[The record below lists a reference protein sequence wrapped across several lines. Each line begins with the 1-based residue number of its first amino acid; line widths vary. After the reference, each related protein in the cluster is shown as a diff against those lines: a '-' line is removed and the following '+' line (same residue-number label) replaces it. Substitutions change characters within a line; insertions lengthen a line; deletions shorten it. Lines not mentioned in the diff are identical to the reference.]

1 MYLDIEFL
9 NGWVRETLHDNFRY
23 SEFLLDHLKKKK
35 QKWAIKL
42 HTQLFI
48 YDGLDILTHIHTQK
62 KKYSYFYEQKT
73 SSQQ

>member
-1 MYLDIEFL
+1 MGEWEKLYMTISGIL
-9 NGWVRETLHDNFRY
+9 NSYWTI
-23 SEFLLDHLKKKK
+23 KKKK

-48 YDGLDILTHIHTQK
+48 YDGLDILTHTHTQ